1 MLNIQQIEALRKA
14 NPQLYEALKRL
25 AGASLG
31 PNQGWSLD
39 NQITDGANFA
49 RVSSS
54 ALTSNQI
61 DPTKSGVLMRGSVP
75 PTWSGV
81 FTYVSTTS
89 SLTWSWS
96 GLVIY
101 RADGT
106 TTAIPNGSV
115 AVTGLTAAT
124 TYYFYPYWDETAGA
138 LAWVA
143 TGTGSPAYAQAAKTN
158 IAAQQQALQGRIPLS
173 QGAIAAATTSSG
185 AGGGSGGGS
194 GSCLRAGTMVL
205 TRERGTVPIE
215 TCTVGEH
222 LRCPSTRGA
231 GRRRRGVVG
240 AQHAVPGGDAWHGA
254 AHSPSGESG
263 FRSAGSSPA
272 SSSLVGA
279 RGFLALSAV
288 EGSPA
293 KNATHHQGLQPRS
306 RQLADA
312 NEGWTRIV
320 RLEVRDADTF
330 IRLHLSDAESLDVTP
345 HHIFTLA
352 DGSPMRA
359 ERLCLSDIL
368 VGRFGRL
375 TLTKIEV
382 ISPSTQHSGVG
393 APLAAPGKD
402 PWRDV
407 AHSAVA
413 SGGSAD
419 VECGGLPAG
428 QAGLPPLSRVPAC
441 RGAVVEASF
450 DQKAAGASSRTPQVP
465 GEDACAHAV
474 GSPNAPGVS
483 EAPWQ
488 KVTVSCEPSHEFFA
502 GRHSASILT
511 HNYTFS
517 S

>member
-1 MLNIQQIEALRKA
+1 LTDREAAEMLNIQQIEALRKA

-39 NQITDGANFA
+39 NQITDGTNFA
-49 RVSSS
+49 RVSSN
-54 ALTSNQI
+54 ALTANQI

-75 PTWSGV
+75 PTWSGA
-81 FTYVSTTS
+81 FTYASTTS

-96 GLVIY
+96 GLAIY

-106 TTAIPNGSV
+106 STAIPNGSV
-115 AVTGLTAAT
+115 AVTGLTTAT
-124 TYYFYPYWDETAGA
+124 TYYFYPYWDETANA
-138 LAWVA
+138 LAWVPA
-143 TGTGSPAYAQAAKTN
+143 GSGSPAYAQSAKTN
-158 IAAQQQALQGRIPLS
+158 AAAQQQALQGRIPLS

-185 AGGGSGGGS
+185 TGGGSGGGS

-205 TRERGTVPIE
+205 TRERGTVAIE

-222 LRCPSTRGA
+222 LRCPSGGYSSR
-231 GRRRRGVVG
+231 GRRRNYR
-240 AQHAVPGGDAWHGA
+240 AEA
-254 AHSPSGESG
+254 AHAPSGAPSFANSAKGESVS
-263 FRSAGSSPA
+263 RSAGVSPA
-272 SSSLVGA
+272 SSVEAGA
-279 RGFLALSAV
+279 FRPPNSA
-288 EGSPA
+288 A
-293 KNATHHQGLQPRS
+293 KNMGLQPRS
-306 RQLADA
+306 RPPADENP
-312 NEGWTRIV
+312 NEAWTRIV

-330 IRLHLSDAESLDVTP
+330 IRLHFSNAESLDVTP

-368 VGRFGRL
+368 VGRFARL

-382 ISPSTQHSGVG
+382 VSPS
-393 APLAAPGKD
+393 APGAS
-402 PWRDV
+402 R
-407 AHSAVA
+407 SAGFQPANLSSVEAPDFLALSGAEGSPAKRGVQDEGLQPRA
-413 SGGSAD
+413 SGSD
-419 VECGGLPAG
+419 EC
-428 QAGLPPLSRVPAC
+428 
-441 RGAVVEASF
+441 
-450 DQKAAGASSRTPQVP
+450 
-465 GEDACAHAV
+465 
-474 GSPNAPGVS
+474 
-483 EAPWQ
+483 WQ